1 MLYHS
6 RWRKKKAESYIIPPT
21 YFKSNYSIVEVT
33 EKKPE
38 SSLQIAEVTLEKKAE
53 SNLQISEVTLE
64 KNAEGS
70 LQISEEIPIEK
81 SESSLQ
87 ISGEIRKIE
96 VKKIEIEIP
105 KSAIVTQQTQNSNP
119 QVSALSLASIK
130 AKRELELQNKS
141 VEKETVHL
149 PTETFTQT
157 EMQLFWNKYA
167 QRLGDKGYKIIESL
181 LLLNDPTLEG
191 TTIVH
196 ELPNE
201 GSKIE
206 FESEKVA
213 LLGYLRGHL
222 HNHDI
227 TIEVRVNEAVE
238 NKFAFTPQDKY
249 NRLNQLNPS
258 LELLRKTFDLD
269 F

>member
-6 RWRKKKAESYIIPPT
+6 RWRKKKVESYIIAPT
-21 YFKSNYSIVEVT
+21 YFKNNYSIVEVT
-33 EKKPE
+33 EKKAE
-38 SSLQIAEVTLEKKAE
+38 SS
-53 SNLQISEVTLE
+53 LQISEVTSE

-70 LQISEEIPIEK
+70 LQISEEIPKVE
-81 SESSLQ
+81 E
-87 ISGEIRKIE
+87 ISTI
-96 VKKIEIEIP
+96 VDVP
-105 KSAIVTQQTQNSNP
+105 KPIIHNSQLTTNI
-119 QVSALSLASIK
+119 SALSLASIK

-141 VEKETVHL
+141 LVKETVHL
-149 PTETFTQT
+149 PKEAFTDT

-167 QRLGDKGYKIIESL
+167 QRLSDKGHKIMESL
-181 LLLNDPTLEG
+181 LLLNDPKLED
-191 TTIVH
+191 TTIIH

-201 GSKIE
+201 GSKID

-249 NRLNQLNPS
+249 NRLNEINPS

>member
-1 MLYHS
+1 MLHHS
-6 RWRKKKAESYIIPPT
+6 RWRKKKVESYIIPPT
-21 YFKSNYSIVEVT
+21 FFKSNYSIVEVT
-33 EKKPE
+33 KKLEVGSDKLEVIPE
-38 SSLQIAEVTLEKKAE
+38 IQKVE
-53 SNLQISEVTLE
+53 
-64 KNAEGS
+64 
-70 LQISEEIPIEK
+70 IEK
-81 SESSLQ
+81 IIEISLK
-87 ISGEIRKIE
+87 EE
-96 VKKIEIEIP
+96 VKIVPEVP
-105 KSAIVTQQTQNSNP
+105 KSAIVTQQSQISNP

-141 VEKETVHL
+141 VVKETIHL

-157 EMQLFWNKYA
+157 EMLLFWNKYA
-167 QRLGDKGYKIIESL
+167 QRLGDKGFKIIESL

-249 NRLNQLNPS
+249 NRLNELNPS

>member
-1 MLYHS
+1 ME
-6 RWRKKKAESYIIPPT
+6 KKKVESYIIPPT
-21 YFKSNYSIVEVT
+21 FFKSNYSIVEVT
-33 EKKPE
+33 KKLEVGSDKLEVIPE
-38 SSLQIAEVTLEKKAE
+38 IQKVE
-53 SNLQISEVTLE
+53 
-64 KNAEGS
+64 
-70 LQISEEIPIEK
+70 IEK
-81 SESSLQ
+81 IIEISLK
-87 ISGEIRKIE
+87 EE
-96 VKKIEIEIP
+96 VKIVPEVP
-105 KSAIVTQQTQNSNP
+105 KSAIVTQQSQISNP

-141 VEKETVHL
+141 VVKETIHL

-157 EMQLFWNKYA
+157 EMLLFWNKYA
-167 QRLGDKGYKIIESL
+167 QRLGDKGFKIIESL

-249 NRLNQLNPS
+249 NRLNELNPS

>member
-1 MLYHS
+1 LLYHS
-6 RWRKKKAESYIIPPT
+6 RWRKKKVESYIIPPS
-21 YFKSNYSIVEVT
+21 YFKSNYSIVEVSKKLGAGSEKLEDLKMEVGSQNSEELKLEVGNNQNKDLKT
-33 EKKPE
+33 EVKIEENLIINEASKPIIE
-38 SSLQIAEVTLEKKAE
+38 SPKPTAQ
-53 SNLQISEVTLE
+53 NLQPTTNI
-64 KNAEGS
+64 
-70 LQISEEIPIEK
+70 
-81 SESSLQ
+81 
-87 ISGEIRKIE
+87 
-96 VKKIEIEIP
+96 
-105 KSAIVTQQTQNSNP
+105 
-119 QVSALSLASIK
+119 SALSLASIK
-130 AKRELELQNKS
+130 AKRELEQQNKS
-141 VEKETVHL
+141 LVKETVHL

-167 QRLGDKGYKIIESL
+167 QRLGDKGFKIIESL

-249 NRLNQLNPS
+249 NRLNEINPS